1 MSIFLGVAVDEI
13 VCWPTDVSSG
23 GTKQKLRDKLPNK
36 LAGNYSYVADRLSN
50 QQYNQANEDR
60 IQLTECDNYG

>member
-1 MSIFLGVAVDEI
+1 MEVDVSIFLGVAVDEI

-36 LAGNYSYVADRLSN
+36 LAGIIVMSLID
-50 QQYNQANEDR
+50 
-60 IQLTECDNYG
+60 